1 MYELAVED
9 HFHSAHRVD
18 GYSGKCA
25 RLHGHTYLVRAVV
38 AGDEL
43 DSLGMLV
50 DFATLRAC
58 LKRVLDELD
67 HQLLNDLPL
76 PELAPN
82 PTAEVIARAVH
93 ARLASELAADG
104 AVPST
109 VRLAR
114 VEVSESPGAVAV
126 FIGN

>member
-1 MYELAVED
+1 MYELAVDD
-9 HFHSAHRVD
+9 HFHAAHRVD

-25 RLHGHTYLVRAVV
+25 RLHGHTYRIRAVV

-67 HQLLNDLPL
+67 HRLLNDLSA
-76 PELAPN
+76 PELVPN

-93 ARLASELAADG
+93 TRLASELAMDG
-104 AVPST
+104 AVPSS

-126 FIGN
+126 YTGS

>member
-1 MYELAVED
+1 MYELAVDD
-9 HFHSAHRVD
+9 HFHAAHRVD

-25 RLHGHTYLVRAVV
+25 RLHGHTYHVRAVV

-58 LKRVLDELD
+58 LKRVLDDLD
-67 HQLLNDLPL
+67 HQLLNDLAA

-82 PTAEVIARAVH
+82 P
-93 ARLASELAADG
+93 
-104 AVPST
+104 
-109 VRLAR
+109 
-114 VEVSESPGAVAV
+114 VSYTHLTLPTIYSV
-126 FIGN
+126 